1 LALPYIILIEQVFG
15 IADEKIHIKDYF
27 EGKRIAVDKVI
38 QERAVDVCSF
48 L

>member
-1 LALPYIILIEQVFG
+1 LACHIYFLIEQVFG